1 MQDISL
7 HLLDVAENSIAAGAT
22 VVKIRIT
29 EDIQNDIL
37 SVVIEDNGKGI
48 PKELVE
54 KVLDPFHTSRT
65 TRNVGLGLPLL
76 AQSAREADGYMTIN
90 SVEKSGTVISAHF
103 RYSHIDRKPIG
114 NIVDTLVVLIAG
126 NPGIDFIFDYIKGD
140 KSYSLDTSIINAEL
154 DGIPINDPSVISAIK
169 SDLEESL
176 KDLKQGN

>member
-7 HLLDVAENSIAAGAT
+7 HLLDVAENSVAAGAT

-48 PKELVE
+48 PKTLVE

-65 TRNVGLGLPLL
+65 TRKVGLGLPLL
-76 AQSAREADGYMTIN
+76 AQSAREADGNMTIK
-90 SVEKSGTVISAHF
+90 SVENSGTVVSAHF

-114 NIVDTLVVLIAG
+114 NIADTLIVLIAG

-140 KSYSLDTSIINAEL
+140 NSYSLDTGVIKAEL
-154 DGIPINDPSVISAIK
+154 DGVPINDPSVVAAIK
-169 SDLEESL
+169 SDMKNL
-176 KDLKQGN
+176 

>member
-7 HLLDVAENSIAAGAT
+7 HLLDIAENSIAAGAT

-76 AQSAREADGYMTIN
+76 AQSAREADGDMTIK
-90 SVEKSGTVISAHF
+90 SVENSGTIVSANF

-114 NIVDTLVVLIAG
+114 NIADTLIVLIAG
-126 NPGIDFIFDYIKGD
+126 NPGIDLIFDYIKGD
-140 KSYSLDTSIINAEL
+140 NSYSLDTSVIKAEL
-154 DGIPINDPSVISAIK
+154 EEIPINDPSVLSAIK
-169 SDLEESL
+169 SDLEEAL
-176 KDLKQGN
+176 KNL